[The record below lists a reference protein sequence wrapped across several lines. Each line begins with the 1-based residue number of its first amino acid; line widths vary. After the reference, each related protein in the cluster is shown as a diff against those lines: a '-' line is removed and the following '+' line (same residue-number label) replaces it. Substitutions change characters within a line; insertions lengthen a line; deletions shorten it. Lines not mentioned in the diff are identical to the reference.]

1 MDVFENL
8 ALNLI
13 VRKEVNDY
21 LKKYQEKLK
30 NIEKI
35 KKMITGAG
43 STTNIDSA
51 ANIIKSK

>member
-13 VRKEVNDY
+13 VKKEVNDY
-21 LKKYQEKLK
+21 LKKYSEKLR

-35 KKMITGAG
+35 KKMISNVPVGEL
-43 STTNIDSA
+43 DSPM
-51 ANIIKSK
+51 KKLKK